1 MALFGKPGPTGP
13 QGPIGPTGPQ
23 GITGVPGPAGEVGPT
38 GPRGE
43 QGLQGDVGPMGPA
56 GSAVIP
62 VGFGC
67 VTFTSDYP
75 STLLGYGVWELISSG
90 EFEEGDPTAYIWR
103 RNF

>member
-13 QGPIGPTGPQ
+13 TGPQGIQGVPGEAGEIGPTGPMGPQ
-23 GITGVPGPAGEVGPT
+23 GVP
-38 GPRGE
+38 
-43 QGLQGDVGPMGPA
+43 GLQGDVGPMGPP

-67 VTFTSDYP
+67 VTFTADYP
-75 STLLGYGVWELISSG
+75 NVLLGYGIWELISSG

-103 RNF
+103 RNS